1 MTLTFI
7 NGTYRLNAET
17 EDAKELLKELS
28 LAIKMLSEDLIEAN
42 ESSSKK
48 IIDDLILD
56 LTADSVFHLSNVRC

>member
-28 LAIKMLSEDLIEAN
+28 LAIKMLSDDLTEAN

-56 LTADSVFHLSNVRC
+56 LTADSVYHLSNVRC

>member
-17 EDAKELLKELS
+17 GDAKELLKELS
-28 LAIKMLSEDLIEAN
+28 LAIKMLSEDLTEAN

-48 IIDDLILD
+48 IIDDLIVD
-56 LTADSVFHLSNVRC
+56 LTADSVYHLSNVRC

>member
-28 LAIKMLSEDLIEAN
+28 LAIKMLSEDLTEAN

-56 LTADSVFHLSNVRC
+56 LTADSVYHLRNVRC

>member
-1 MTLTFI
+1 MTLSFI

-28 LAIKMLSEDLIEAN
+28 LAIKMLSEDLTEAN

-56 LTADSVFHLSNVRC
+56 LTADSVYHLSNVRC

>member
-7 NGTYRLNAET
+7 NGTYSLNAET

-28 LAIKMLSEDLIEAN
+28 LAIKMLSEDLTEAN

-56 LTADSVFHLSNVRC
+56 LTADSVYHLSNVRC

>member
-56 LTADSVFHLSNVRC
+56 LTADSAYHLSNVRC

>member
-28 LAIKMLSEDLIEAN
+28 LAIKMLSEDLTEAN

-56 LTADSVFHLSNVRC
+56 LTADSVYHLSNVRC